1 MVYRDPRS
9 GRQLG
14 EALRD
19 WREAS
24 GVTLAQAAE
33 HCGVSVTHLLDVE
46 NGNCG
51 PSAAVLRNLSTICRS
66 VPSIEREGWA
76 TVLAWL
82 RVFNESQATTNRE
95 RLGIVANSIR
105 QMRGLESTD
114 RVRMRDVE
122 GDIVVSMLDTD
133 RSDKSGLILDVMA
146 TFGLSSA
153 ESGEMISASLR
164 RLERRRTA
172 HAPIASRIAADAV
185 AAS

>member
-14 EALRD
+14 EALRE

-33 HCGVSVTHLLDVE
+33 QCGVPVTHLVEIE

-51 PSAAVLRNLSTICRS
+51 PSADVLRNLSWICHAA
-66 VPSIEREGWA
+66 PSIEREGWA

-82 RVFNESQATTNRE
+82 RVFNESKASTNRE
-95 RLGIVANSIR
+95 RLDIVARSLR
-105 QMRGLESTD
+105 QMRGLGPTD

-133 RSDKSGLILDVMA
+133 QSDLFVDVMGA
-146 TFGLSSA
+146 FGLSST
-153 ESGEMISASLR
+153 ETREFISASLR

-172 HAPIASRIAADAV
+172 QAPIVSRIVAGASAAG
-185 AAS
+185 